1 MISIQFYLR
10 CVLWLF
16 LLYGLGS
23 SVVTVVKGRLRRQ
36 LVKGQLTSGNAGVR
50 LWKRMFLVLTGE
62 QVIRGM
68 SKLAFLVLGLVTGF
82 GLGVGFRD
90 HQLVLNMHTYQ
101 GVEVIGV
108 NDPQHISVT
117 IPGFDKI
124 YRWSLCQP
132 RKFEVGQ
139 IFDVTYEKDILSD
152 CKSMSGRNSVWFH
165 SKENIENAELDT
177 R

>member
-1 MISIQFYLR
+1 MTSIQFYLR

-23 SVVTVVKGRLRRQ
+23 SGVTVVKGRLRRQ
-36 LVKGQLTSGNAGVR
+36 LAKGQLTSGNAGVR

-62 QVIRGM
+62 QAIRGM

-90 HQLVLNMHTYQ
+90 HQLVTSQ
-101 GVEVIGV
+101 VIYHDV
-108 NDPQHISVT
+108 YVKEQLSTARWRMIPQ
-117 IPGFDKI
+117 FMDKI
-124 YRWSLCQP
+124 DADLCLGP
-132 RKFEVGQ
+132 PVDWKVGETLKDWTFEQQKG
-139 IFDVTYEKDILSD
+139 
-152 CKSMSGRNSVWFH
+152 CKRVISYHRYPKGDLL
-165 SKENIENAELDT
+165 NAAIQM